1 MITLFTSLFFFASQ
15 KLHTI
20 HNLVELHEKEGFVFS
35 LSNDITWDEL
45 NTEREKLKTNY
56 MLNVNVNACKS
67 NTNLNEAT
75 TDVNVLEKE
84 VGFTLGILY
93 F

>member
-1 MITLFTSLFFFASQ
+1 
-15 KLHTI
+15 
-20 HNLVELHEKEGFVFS
+20 
-35 LSNDITWDEL
+35 
-45 NTEREKLKTNY
+45 
-56 MLNVNVNACKS
+56 MLNVNVNARKS